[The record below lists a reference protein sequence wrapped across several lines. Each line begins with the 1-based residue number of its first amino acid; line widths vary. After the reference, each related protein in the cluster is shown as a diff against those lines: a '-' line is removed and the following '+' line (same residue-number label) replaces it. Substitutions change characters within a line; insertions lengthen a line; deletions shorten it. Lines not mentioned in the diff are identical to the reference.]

1 MDYYGCRVRHGYVY
15 QPANQIIR
23 TLETQSQFGT
33 AGAGIVA
40 VIDTGVDTTHPVLQP
55 VLVPGYN
62 FVSNTNNPD
71 EKSDIDQSTEA
82 VLDGDYRQPCQVHPS
97 TEAVLDQSTEAVLEG
112 NPAYAAFGHGTRTT
126 WAALLGTPRANIMT
140 LN

>member
-71 EKSDIDQSTEA
+71 EKGDIDQSTEA
-82 VLDGDYRQPCQVHPS
+82 VLDGDYGHPCQ
-97 TEAVLDQSTEAVLEG
+97 TNQSTQAILAHSTKPVPQA
-112 NPAYAAFGHGTRTT
+112 NPSYAP
-126 WAALLGTPRANIMT
+126 L
-140 LN
+140 